1 MKRKTVIVKHYANI
15 GDLISTLAGL
25 KSYAESKNR
34 TLVYCQQLNVVG
46 DYLGQPHPTKDKDD
60 KMVMCNQQMFNMI
73 KPLLLAQNY
82 ISDFQVFNG
91 QKIEIDLDVI
101 RSKVFINV
109 PHQAIQQWPI
119 MAYPKLATD
128 LSKTWITVPKKY
140 DDLFEDSFKDKIIV
154 NFTER
159 WRNPTINY
167 YFLKTYQD
175 KLVFAGT
182 PKERELFCEN
192 WELDIPYL
200 EVKDFLHLATALKKC
215 KFLLSNQSFIWNL
228 SFAMHTPHI
237 LELFQN
243 ADNCQTFI
251 GKHSYGYLHQE
262 ALDYYFAL
270 LMYKI

>member
-60 KMVMCNQQMFNMI
+60 KMVMCNQQMFDMI
-73 KPLLLAQNY
+73 KPLLLAQKY
-82 ISDFQVFNG
+82 ISDFQIFNG
-91 QKIEIDLDVI
+91 QEIDIDLDVI
-101 RSKVFINV
+101 RTKVFVNI
-109 PHQAIQQWPI
+109 PHQSIQQWPI
-119 MAYPKLATD
+119 MAFPELACD
-128 LSKTWITVPKKY
+128 LSKTWIAVPNTYYLDY
-140 DDLFEDSFKDKIIV
+140 DLKDKVIL

-159 WRNPTINY
+159 WRNPSISY
-167 YFLKTYQD
+167 YFLKKYQRS
-175 KLVFAGT
+175 LIFSGT
-182 PKERELFCEN
+182 ENEHKLFCES
-192 WELDIPYL
+192 WELDMPYL
-200 EVKDFLHLATALKKC
+200 EVSDFLYLAVALKKC
-215 KFLLSNQSFIWNL
+215 KFLLSNQSFMFNL

-251 GKHSYGYLHQE
+251 GKDSYGFLHQTSVE
-262 ALDYYFAL
+262 YYFDL
-270 LMYKI
+270 LMNKK